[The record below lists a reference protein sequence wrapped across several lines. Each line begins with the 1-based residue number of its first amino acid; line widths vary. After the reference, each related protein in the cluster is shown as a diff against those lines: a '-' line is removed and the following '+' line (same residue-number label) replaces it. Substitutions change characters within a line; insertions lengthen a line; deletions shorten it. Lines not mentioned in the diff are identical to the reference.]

1 MQLEEGELERAADVL
16 GISSIKY
23 FDLRRDRKKNY
34 VFSLDAM
41 LDPKGNTG
49 VYLIYQYVRINNI
62 IRKS

>member
-1 MQLEEGELERAADVL
+1 VQVEDFDEAADIL

-34 VFSLDAM
+34 VFSMDKM

-49 VYLIYQYVRINNI
+49 IYLIY
-62 IRKS
+62 